1 MKIQLL
7 LGLLLVIFTIGMA
20 NADDGAEVSKLPDYG
35 HEQFQALL
43 DKPNVIDIRGTM
55 PELVLEEDKKIWLDQ
70 INRVG
75 MATSSAVELKPY
87 MEQNGGPIIMTG
99 YNSDGSLLVSF
110 NANAKGT
117 FDENKYINNI
127 YEILNN
133 KSTKLGVKDI
143 PVVFEYES
151 IPVEE
156 EAPGFTVFLLIMVI
170 LVLYGKAHK

>member
-1 MKIQLL
+1 MKIKLL
-7 LGLLLVIFTIGMA
+7 LGLLLVVFTIGMA
-20 NADDGAEVSKLPDYG
+20 NADDGAEISKLPDYG
-35 HEQFQALL
+35 PEQFQALL
-43 DKPNVIDIRGTM
+43 DKPTVIDIRGTM
-55 PELVLEEDKKIWLDQ
+55 PELVLEDDKKIWLDK

-99 YNSDGSLLVSF
+99 YSSDGCLFISF

-117 FDENKYINNI
+117 FDENKYINDI

-133 KSTKLGVKDI
+133 QSTKFGVKDI

-156 EAPGFTVFLLIMVI
+156 EAPGFTAFSLIMVI
-170 LVLYGKAHK
+170 LALCGKNHK